1 MFATPTSD
9 ADAPHSTLFGRSREL
24 GILSK
29 SIRGSAG
36 HYLTVLLGPPGSGKS
51 ALLAAASVQ
60 AAHDG
65 ISVLHT
71 RRRESSLSDSYSTI
85 RDLFQPLNLANSDP
99 QRPALF
105 DHRARTALDRLASG
119 SIDAGRL
126 NGFTEQQ
133 TSDVAASDDYR
144 MLDGLR
150 RVVTQLA
157 AQRPVALMVD
167 DAHWSDA
174 DSLDW
179 ISFLARRGATQRF
192 HLMVT
197 VCDLHMTGRRELTEL
212 LRIPGTQL
220 IRLSPLGT
228 DDVAQAV
235 EDALGRP
242 ADEPFTRSCAEVTG
256 GNPQFL
262 RLLLN
267 AIAAEG
273 LKPHRDATGRV
284 RQIGYDIIASAMSH
298 YFDRFP
304 PHVRAMALAMAVLDR
319 YPQVHPEPSALS
331 EESCELIGQLV
342 GVSAH
347 LVTEVMDRFREHDQL
362 FLKALPAVSR
372 AMLHSLPVDQRVR
385 LREQAARLLLDSGHP
400 VDSAARQLL
409 QVDRH
414 NEEWMTTALLVAAQ
428 EAELRGEPDCAVRY
442 LKHALDSSPSEQPC
456 VHTELA
462 LAGLLAPKEPQTAMD
477 HLCHVMVRTDDVRIR
492 AVAATRYGL
501 TAISAGQ
508 APLALCSVEQAMA
521 ALKAA
526 AGPVPSA
533 ADHDLLLTLEW
544 TLLTMGADH
553 PILLAQTLA
562 KPVHPNWQHSQTPV
576 ERQMQATHAFLT
588 GLRGGPAAEV
598 LNYLDRATNVRDTE
612 TPFWTVTHTVLALLM
627 VDEPGRAL
635 MSLRTPMALGPVPSG
650 QWDNATAAGLR
661 ALAHY
666 TAGDLPLVLDEAR
679 LLTDRTENTGD
690 DHRYAMLRIAH
701 ASVLIEQNAPQ
712 QAEALLNDT
721 VVNEDSFVQLSLLLL
736 TRAKAKGGQG
746 DLHSAY
752 ALVQRCRRIME
763 RAGVTDP
770 ALVPW
775 RPYAVSLLLRL
786 DRAKEAAKLAEEG
799 LAQAQLRNTPRVLG
813 TALTSWAA
821 VTDGTRRTDFL
832 RQALLAFKDS
842 SARLQHA
849 RTAYLLG
856 TTLLREGDPAEA
868 CELLR
873 SAGNL
878 AWSCGAKPLA
888 RSADHALATAAPP
901 PPTTSGVRK
910 LTTSEFRVA
919 ALAARGASNREIS
932 EALFVSVHTVEG
944 HLTSVYRKLGTSS
957 RSALPAALAS
967 LRTDR
972 A

>member
-1 MFATPTSD
+1 MFANAPSD
-9 ADAPHSTLFGRSREL
+9 ADALHPTLFGRSREL

-36 HYLTVLLGPPGSGKS
+36 HYLTVLLGAPGSGKS
-51 ALLAAASVQ
+51 ALLAAARVQ

-65 ISVLHT
+65 VSVLHT
-71 RRRESSLSDSYSTI
+71 RRREPSLSDSYSTI
-85 RDLFQPLNLANSDP
+85 RDLFHPLRLADSDP
-99 QRPALF
+99 QRPPLF
-105 DHRARTALDRLASG
+105 DHRARTALARLASG
-119 SIDAGRL
+119 SIGARRF
-126 NGFTEQQ
+126 NGSAEQQ
-133 TSDVAASDDYR
+133 TSDVAAIDDYR

-174 DSLDW
+174 VSLDW
-179 ISFLARRGATQRF
+179 LSFLARRAATQRF
-192 HLMVT
+192 HVMVT
-197 VCDLHMTGRRELTEL
+197 FCDLNLTGRRELTEL

-220 IRLSPLGT
+220 IRLNPLGT

-242 ADEPFTRSCAEVTG
+242 ADEQFTRSCAEVTG
-256 GNPQFL
+256 GNPRFL

-273 LKPHRDATGRV
+273 LKPHRNATGRV
-284 RQIGYDIIASAMSH
+284 RQVGYDIIASSMSR

-304 PHVRAMALAMAVLDR
+304 PHVRAMTLALAVLDR
-319 YPQVHPEPSALS
+319 YPRLHPEPRALS

-347 LVTEVMDRFREHDQL
+347 LVTEVMDRFREHDQF
-362 FLKALPAVSR
+362 FLKTLPAVSR
-372 AMLHSLPVDQRVR
+372 AMLHSLPEDQRIR

-414 NEEWMTTALLVAAQ
+414 NEEWMTTALLVAAK
-428 EAELRGEPDCAVRY
+428 EAELRGENDSAVKY
-442 LKHALDSSPSEQPC
+442 LKHALDGSPSRQLC
-456 VHTELA
+456 VNTELA
-462 LAGLLAPKEPQTAMD
+462 LAGLLTPKDPQTAMD
-477 HLCHVMVRTDDVRIR
+477 HLSQVMVRTDDVRIR
-492 AVAATRYGL
+492 AVAATLYGL

-508 APLALCSVEQAMA
+508 APLALSSVEQALA
-521 ALKAA
+521 ALKAS

-533 ADHDLLLTLEW
+533 ADHGLLRNLEW

-553 PILLAQTLA
+553 PILLTQTLA
-562 KPVHPNWQHSQTPV
+562 KPVHPDLHSQTPV
-576 ERQMQATHAFLT
+576 ERQILATHAFLT
-588 GLRGGPAAEV
+588 GLRGGPATEV
-598 LNYLDRATNVRDTE
+598 RDYVDRATNVRDTE
-612 TPFWTVTHTVLALLM
+612 TPFWTVTHIVLALLM

-635 MSLRTPMALGPVPSG
+635 MSLRTPMALGPAPSG
-650 QWDNATAAGLR
+650 QWDSAAAAGLR

-666 TAGDLPLVLDEAR
+666 TAGDLPLALDEVR
-679 LLTDRTENTGD
+679 LVTDRTENTGE
-690 DHRYAMLRIAH
+690 DHRYALLRITQ

-712 QAEALLNDT
+712 QAEVLLNDT

-746 DLHSAY
+746 DLHSAF

-763 RAGVTDP
+763 CAGVADP

-786 DRAKEAAKLAEEG
+786 ERAQEAAKLAEEG

-856 TTLLREGDPAEA
+856 TTLLRKGDTAEA

-878 AWSCGAKPLA
+878 AWSCGARPLA

-901 PPTTSGVRK
+901 PPTTSGVCK

-919 ALAARGASNREIS
+919 ALAARGATNREIS
-932 EALFVSVHTVEG
+932 DVLFVSVHTVEG
-944 HLTSVYRKLGTSS
+944 HLTSVYRKLGTSN

-967 LRTDR
+967 LGTDR
-972 A
+972 